1 MNKRTVLSLALAR
14 FSSCGGEYAESPLLI
29 FDLRGNGGCLLPDL
43 WVEPVTALDAVKRLI
58 EYYGLG

>member
-29 FDLRGNGGCLLPDL
+29 LDLRGNAGFLPDL